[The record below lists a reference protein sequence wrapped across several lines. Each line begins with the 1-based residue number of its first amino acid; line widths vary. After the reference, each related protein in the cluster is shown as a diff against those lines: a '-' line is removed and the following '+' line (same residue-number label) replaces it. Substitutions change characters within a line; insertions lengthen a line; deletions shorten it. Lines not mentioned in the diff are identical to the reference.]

1 MLRALHPNLPVP
13 SARTTSLQVSSSQG
27 IAGFYR
33 GLPAAL
39 FGSILSSSVYF
50 GTYELSKGFLSH
62 PHSLSLSLAHA
73 ANLLSLLPP
82 QLQPSVSLR
91 SVSFTC
97 PAPLIPPVAA
107 ALGNLA
113 SSAVLVPKEFV
124 KQQLQVSWG
133 TYALLCIA
141 EGIVCMR
148 GWLCDAAAAAAVLQ
162 EL

>member
-1 MLRALHPNLPVP
+1 MLA
-13 SARTTSLQVSSSQG
+13 ALQVSSSQG

-73 ANLLSLLPP
+73 ANLFSLLPP

-97 PAPLIPPVAA
+97 PTALIPPVAA

-124 KQQLQVSWG
+124 KQQLQVG
-133 TYALLCIA
+133 TNTLPYMYAVQAGTVSLQCRVLTLCSTVHMIA
-141 EGIVCMR
+141 LEHCRRSFCLRSV
-148 GWLCDAAAAAAVLQ
+148 
-162 EL
+162 